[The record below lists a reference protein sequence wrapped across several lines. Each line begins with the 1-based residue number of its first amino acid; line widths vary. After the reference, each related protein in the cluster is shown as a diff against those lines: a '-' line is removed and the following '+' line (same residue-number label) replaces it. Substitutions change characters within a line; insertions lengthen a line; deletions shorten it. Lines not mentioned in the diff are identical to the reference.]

1 MVHNGSHSKP
11 QGAPT
16 ETGRRAGGAFRRA
29 GSATLIIC
37 LVLLVLLSAG
47 GTLAWLS
54 FETESVTNSLEPG
67 SVPVEIGGTFDAGQ
81 RSGVTVKNIG
91 NSDAYIRVAIVAN
104 ALDANGNIIAG
115 TAPAFA
121 VNTEKWQLLG
131 DYYYYKG
138 AVSPGES
145 TAELF
150 TAPVAVAG
158 GELNVLAESIQTRG
172 GVGEQMPEQYAWG
185 VTCAGGS
192 WS

>member
-1 MVHNGSHSKP
+1 MTPGIRKLPRKAAMVIT
-11 QGAPT
+11 AL
-16 ETGRRAGGAFRRA
+16 A
-29 GSATLIIC
+29 
-37 LVLLVLLSAG
+37 LLLCCTIG

-185 VTCAGGS
+185 VTCADGS